1 MDEHLSCEL
10 ISQETVYDLADKLAD
25 QIRASHYCPD
35 LVVAISRGGFTPARV
50 LCDVLGLFNLT
61 SIRVV
66 HYHKA
71 AVDEQQAYI
80 KYPLCMGIAG
90 QRILLVDD
98 VNDTGD
104 TLETARIHLESLGP
118 ADVRIAVLHEKT
130 RSPVKADYVAEYLDE
145 WRWLIYPWAVV
156 EDVGGFL
163 REMTPPPENVSQ
175 AADWLQKTY
184 GLCLSNDQVAR
195 LLGLLQKNSSES
207 LN

>member
-1 MDEHLSCEL
+1 MTEQLHCEL
-10 ISQETVYDLADKLAD
+10 ISQETVYDLVDRLAAK
-25 QIRASHYCPD
+25 IRDSGYKPD

-66 HYHKA
+66 HYRKA
-71 AVDEQQAYI
+71 AVHEQQAYV
-80 KYPLCMGIAG
+80 KYPLCMDIAG

-104 TLETARIHLESLGP
+104 TLEVARAHLEGLGP
-118 ADVRIAVLHEKT
+118 TEVRIAVLHEKT
-130 RSPVKADYVAEYLDE
+130 GSPVVAEYVAETLDE

-163 REMTPPPENVSQ
+163 REMTPAPEDAGQ
-175 AADWLQKTY
+175 AAGWLHETY
-184 GLCLSNDQVAR
+184 GLQLPDSQIER
-195 LLGLLQKNSSES
+195 LLS
-207 LN
+207 LVRLGQE

>member
-1 MDEHLSCEL
+1 MAELLRCEL
-10 ISQETVYDLADKLAD
+10 ISQETVYDLVYKMAD
-25 QIRASHYCPD
+25 QIRSSDYHPD

-66 HYHKA
+66 HYRKA
-71 AVDEQQAYI
+71 AVHEQQAYV
-80 KYPLCMGIAG
+80 KYPLCMDIAG

-104 TLETARIHLESLGP
+104 TLQAARVHLEGLGP
-118 ADVRIAVLHEKT
+118 TEVRIAVLHEKT
-130 RSPVKADYVAEYLDE
+130 NSPVRAEYVAEPLDE

-163 REMTPPPENVSQ
+163 REMTPPPEDADQ
-175 AADWLQKTY
+175 AADWLLKTY
-184 GLCLSNDQVAR
+184 GMRLANDQLER
-195 LLGLLQKNSSES
+195 LLS
-207 LN
+207 LIRKQPE

>member
-1 MDEHLSCEL
+1 MTEPLRCEL
-10 ISQETVYDLADKLAD
+10 VSQETVYDLAYKLAA
-25 QIRASHYCPD
+25 QIRASGYHPD

-66 HYHKA
+66 HYRKA
-71 AVDEQQAYI
+71 AVHEQQAYV
-80 KYPLCMGIAG
+80 KYPLCMDIAG

-104 TLETARIHLESLGP
+104 TLDVARAHLEGLGP
-118 ADVRIAVLHEKT
+118 TEVRIAVLHEKT
-130 RSPVKADYVAEYLDE
+130 GSPVVADYVAETLEE

-163 REMTPPPENVSQ
+163 REMTPPPEDVAQ
-175 AADWLQKTY
+175 AEGWLRETY
-184 GLCLSNDQVAR
+184 GLELPGDQIER
-195 LLGLLQKNSSES
+195 LLS
-207 LN
+207 LIRPQPE

>member
-1 MDEHLSCEL
+1 MSRIGGIVMAEPLRCEL
-10 ISQETVYDLADKLAD
+10 VTQETVYDLVYELAR
-25 QIRASHYCPD
+25 QIRASDYHPD

-66 HYHKA
+66 HYSKA
-71 AVDEQQAYI
+71 AVHEHQAYV
-80 KYPLCMGIAG
+80 KYPLCMDIAG

-104 TLETARIHLESLGP
+104 TLEVAREHLEGLGP
-118 ADVRIAVLHEKT
+118 TEVRIAVLHEKT
-130 RSPVKADYVAEYLDE
+130 GSPIRADYVSETLDE

-163 REMTPPPENVSQ
+163 REMTPPPEDAGQ

-184 GLCLSNDQVAR
+184 GLQLPKEQIER
-195 LLGLLQKNSSES
+195 LLS
-207 LN
+207 LIR

>member
-1 MDEHLSCEL
+1 MAERMRCEL
-10 ISQETVYDLADKLAD
+10 ISQETVYDLVYKLAD
-25 QIRASHYCPD
+25 HIRASDYHPD

-66 HYHKA
+66 HYSKA
-71 AVDEQQAYI
+71 AVHEQQAYV
-80 KYPLCMGIAG
+80 KYPLCIDITG

-104 TLETARIHLESLGP
+104 TLETARTHLEGLGP
-118 ADVRIAVLHEKT
+118 TEVRIAVLHEKI
-130 RSPVKADYVAEYLDE
+130 RSPVRAEYVAETLDE

-163 REMTPPPENVSQ
+163 REMTPQPDNTGQ
-175 AADWLQKTY
+175 AAAWLDKTY
-184 GLCLSNDQVAR
+184 GLQLPNDQLKR
-195 LLGLLQKNSSES
+195 LLGLIQNEVEK
-207 LN
+207 

>member
-1 MDEHLSCEL
+1 MTERLRCEL
-10 ISQETVYDLADKLAD
+10 VSQKTVYDLTYKLAD
-25 QIRASHYCPD
+25 QIRASDYHPD

-66 HYHKA
+66 HYRKA
-71 AVDEQQAYI
+71 AVHEQQAYV
-80 KYPLCMGIAG
+80 KYPLCMDIAG

-104 TLETARIHLESLGP
+104 TLKTARAHLEGLGP
-118 ADVRIAVLHEKT
+118 TEVRIAVLHEKAC
-130 RSPVKADYVAEYLDE
+130 SPVRAEYVAESLDE

-163 REMTPPPENVSQ
+163 NEMTPPPDDASH

-184 GLCLSNDQVAR
+184 GLQLPNDQLSH
-195 LLGLLQKNSSES
+195 LLSLIQKKHE
-207 LN
+207 